1 MNTKYFTFKLVF
13 YFLLILS
20 FSGCSLK
27 SIIDDTPRYNDETIM
42 YKVNENKIYDNL
54 NGAINSL
61 SNQLFLNNSK
71 DLNKSYEKI
80 AISTFTNN
88 DNIKKTSTL
97 GRVLSES
104 LINDLHTKGFRIIDL
119 TTKNDLSIND
129 KGIFYLSRELK
140 ELKEKNGDILVLTG
154 TYSKFDYDS
163 IVLNAR
169 LLDVQTSDVISTAR
183 VIYTYKDCSLVDLC
197 DDEKI
202 RVIKDR

>member
-1 MNTKYFTFKLVF
+1 
-13 YFLLILS
+13 
-20 FSGCSLK
+20 
-27 SIIDDTPRYNDETIM
+27 M

-129 KGIFYLSRELK
+129 KGIS
-140 ELKEKNGDILVLTG
+140 
-154 TYSKFDYDS
+154 
-163 IVLNAR
+163 
-169 LLDVQTSDVISTAR
+169 
-183 VIYTYKDCSLVDLC
+183 
-197 DDEKI
+197 
-202 RVIKDR
+202 

>member
-1 MNTKYFTFKLVF
+1 ML
-13 YFLLILS
+13 
-20 FSGCSLK
+20 
-27 SIIDDTPRYNDETIM
+27 
-42 YKVNENKIYDNL
+42 
-54 NGAINSL
+54 
-61 SNQLFLNNSK
+61 
-71 DLNKSYEKI
+71 YEVI
-80 AISTFTNN
+80 T
-88 DNIKKTSTL
+88 
-97 GRVLSES
+97 
-104 LINDLHTKGFRIIDL
+104 
-119 TTKNDLSIND
+119 ND